1 LGTKVVSGSM
11 RRRRTIAIIIS
22 VVAVAAAISLAVYL
36 RGRAAPEAARLLP
49 DADAFIYVNLKPLRH
64 AGVIGQKPPQI
75 LDPEY
80 AQFVQET
87 GFQFERDLDEAA
99 FAVHLPKITRAESS
113 AETNDV
119 SGGHPY
125 PRFSEIFEGH
135 FDNER
140 AANYFRKI
148 SGEVEHYRDVDIFS
162 IPMQGRTVRIALLG
176 VGIAAVSNTDGPQV
190 IHGMVDRYKEIAL
203 PFGGPALVRDYY
215 HDLPFGTLAWS
226 IARISPSQPDRNSG
240 LPLLPGGFD
249 LFFPPG
255 TVIVGSVRYL
265 TNVQVKAEAITT
277 GEDEARRIVEQAN
290 AFLGIFQGLQSTTQ
304 MQGPDKD
311 VKEFFD
317 SLKIEQE
324 KNRAV
329 LTATVPQGFLK
340 KILQEP
346 PVGEAPLVQGQEQRK
361 QQPKVA
367 PKKKARHK

>member
-1 LGTKVVSGSM
+1 M
-11 RRRRTIAIIIS
+11 RRRRTIAIIVS
-22 VVAVAAAISLAVYL
+22 VVVIAAAISLAVYL
-36 RGRAAPEAARLLP
+36 RGRAAPEPARLLP

-99 FAVHLPKITRAESS
+99 FAVHLP
-113 AETNDV
+113 ET
-119 SGGHPY
+119 SGPATDEVRGRSPY
-125 PRFSEIFEGH
+125 PRFSEVFVGH
-135 FDNER
+135 FNTER
-140 AANYFRKI
+140 AAGYFRKI
-148 SGEVEHYRDVDIFS
+148 AGDVERYRDVDIFS

-190 IHGMVDRYKEIAL
+190 VHGMVDKYKEIAL

-226 IARISPSQPDRNSG
+226 IARISPSRPGQNSG

-255 TVIVGSVRYL
+255 TVIVGSVRFL
-265 TNVQVKAEAITT
+265 TNVQVKAEAFTT

-290 AFLGIFQGLQSTTQ
+290 AFLGIFQGIQATTQ

-317 SLKIEQE
+317 SLKVEQD

-346 PVGEAPLVQGQEQRK
+346 PVGEAPLVQGQEQPK
-361 QQPKVA
+361 QQPKTAPKVA
-367 PKKKARHK
+367 PKKKKE